1 MRGVHRLRVRSAH
14 IAYDMAF
21 ERNITVI
28 QGDSATGKTTL
39 IDMVREW
46 QINGADTG
54 IMLTCDVPC
63 RVLEGSGWQEALDHI
78 EDSIVFV
85 DEGNRFVSSVDFS
98 RAVRGS
104 SNYFVIVTREALDN
118 LPYSVT
124 EVYGIRSSGRFGR
137 MEPVYHHMYRIYG
150 DGELHGAGGQTLVT
164 EDSNSGHD
172 FFLASCSGTEVRC
185 VSAGGAGRIFG
196 LLQELGEDEGVT
208 VVADGAAFGSQMG
221 RVHRLMTRRG
231 GVCLYLP
238 ESFEWL
244 ILSSGVLDDREV
256 REILERPHDYID
268 GSEYLSWERFFTK
281 LLVDK
286 TDGTW
291 MQYSKARL
299 NPAYLQG
306 KCRERILAVLPPAMR
321 KMLDTPSVG

>member
-1 MRGVHRLRVRSAH
+1 MRGMHRLRVRSAH

-21 ERNITVI
+21 VRNITII

-39 IDMVREW
+39 VDMIREW
-46 QINGADTG
+46 QLNGADTG
-54 IMLTCDVPC
+54 ITLTCDVPC
-63 RVLEGSGWQEALDHI
+63 RVLGGNAWQEALSRI

-124 EVYGIRSSGRFGR
+124 EVYGIRSSGRYGR
-137 MEPVYHHMYRIYG
+137 MEPVYHQMYRIYG
-150 DGELHGAGGQTLVT
+150 DGDLRDAGGQIIVT

-172 FFLASCSGTEVRC
+172 FFLASCAGTKVRC
-185 VSAGGAGRIFG
+185 VSGGGAGRIFG

-221 RVHRLMTRRG
+221 RVHQLITRRG
-231 GVCLYLP
+231 GIRLYLP

-244 ILSSGVLDDREV
+244 ILSSGILDDKEV

-268 GSEYLSWERFFTK
+268 SSQYLSWERFFTK

-286 TDGTW
+286 TKGTW

-299 NPAYLQG
+299 NPVYLQG
-306 KCRERILAVLPPAMR
+306 KCRERILMALPPALR
-321 KMLDTPSVG
+321 EMLDASLV